1 MKTKIKKRYRM
12 EQYIILLIVV
22 IMLAACG
29 KAKVE
34 KEVTVSAQERF
45 TAEKLLAEDINFCTK
60 SSWIQ
65 GTNIYA
71 VGTSKIFHEVQ
82 LLKYDIEGQQL
93 SKTVL
98 DTGENN
104 IGNASQAYVDE
115 KGQLH
120 VFCYYLNEGESEIAG
135 YRYCIFDLDGS
146 IVKEADYTDV
156 VRPFLKSL
164 IFPSG
169 LVILPDGRLLF
180 AVRDDKMNTTMML
193 LSDSGEI
200 LFQKNLGKT
209 EVQSLIRKENG
220 KVFSLERKIKHEALY
235 TIGEIDLTTGER
247 KELVSDLPKAST
259 IKLVESM
266 NPELFYCV
274 TDNGIWEID
283 EKGSR
288 MLISLDDISLSSA
301 YDVSTACQLSDGS
314 WRLLAIVNREAGEYN
329 YFDYNVLRLVN
340 AYEELDQKKELSL
353 AVLSDYAGL
362 YKSDIIDFNKTRN
375 DAKIVLKEYESIDL
389 LIADLTAG
397 IVPDLLD
404 LAEGEMFDL
413 LERKGLL
420 EDLGK
425 YLSSESEIS
434 KEDFSSKCLEFYSK
448 NEKIYSIPYGMAIF
462 AMMGNKKYLGDR
474 EGWNLEEY
482 KDFIASLPNQAMA
495 TKGIAKQEM
504 LRILCIQY
512 MDEFVNKKKG
522 ECHFKTKRF
531 DDMLEFVNY
540 YPDHGSNVNEIAELF
555 EEIQSGDIILI
566 PVTFQE
572 VSSYE
577 LYRSLFPEEIQII
590 GYPMKDKNGISLI
603 PIGKTPA
610 MLSNGANKEIAW
622 EFLKYV
628 MTHKTTGFNV
638 FYSYRPFYD
647 EIITEAMENANA
659 KESTTEIAMSGLKIQ
674 VPHASLQEIE
684 VLEKMLSDG
693 NVTGSSDDAIIK
705 IISEEADAYF
715 SGIKT
720 IEQVEEIIQNRV
732 MLYITE

>member
-29 KAKVE
+29 KARVE
-34 KEVTVSAQERF
+34 KEVTVSALERF
-45 TAEKLLAEDINFCTK
+45 TAEKLLSEDINFCATA
-60 SSWIQ
+60 SWIQ

-120 VFCYYLNEGESEIAG
+120 VFCYYLNEAESEIAG

-301 YDVSTACQLSDGS
+301 YDVSTACQLPDGS

-340 AYEELDQKKELSL
+340 TYEELDQKKELSL
-353 AVLSDYAGL
+353 AVLSDYAGF
-362 YKSDIIDFNKTRN
+362 YKSDIMEFNKTRN
-375 DAKIVLKEYESIDL
+375 DMKIVLKEYESIDL
-389 LIADLTAG
+389 LITDLTAG
-397 IVPDLLD
+397 IVPDLID
-404 LAEGEMFDL
+404 LAEGEMYNL
-413 LERKGLL
+413 LEGKGLL
-420 EDLGK
+420 EDLGN
-425 YLSSESEIS
+425 YLSSDSEIS
-434 KEDFSSKCLEFYSK
+434 KEDFLRKCLEFYSK
-448 NEKIYSIPYGMAIF
+448 NGKTYSIPYGMAIF
-462 AMMGNKKYLGDR
+462 AMMGDKEYLGEK

-482 KDFIASLPNQAMA
+482 KDFIDSLPNQTMA

-504 LRILCIQY
+504 LRILCTQY
-512 MDEFVNKKKG
+512 MDQFVNIKNG
-522 ECHFKTKRF
+522 ECYFETKKF
-531 DDMLEFVNY
+531 NDLLEFVNY
-540 YPDHGSNVNEIAELF
+540 YPDHGSNVNELAELF

-566 PVTFQE
+566 PVIFQE

-577 LYRSLFPEEIQII
+577 IYRALFPGKVQII
-590 GYPMKDKNGISLI
+590 GYPMEEKTGISLI

-610 MLSNGANKEIAW
+610 MLSIGENKAHAW
-622 EFLKYV
+622 EFLKYIL
-628 MTHKTTGFNV
+628 THKSSGFNI
-638 FYSYRPFYD
+638 FFSYQPFYD
-647 EIITEAMENANA
+647 EIIAQAKENANVNA
-659 KESTTEIAMSGLKIQ
+659 PTTEITMSGLKIQ

-684 VLEKMLSDG
+684 MLEKILSDG
-693 NVTGSSDDAIIK
+693 NVTGSSSDAILK

-715 SGIKT
+715 RGIKT
-720 IEQVEEIIQNRV
+720 IEQVEEIIQGRV
-732 MLYITE
+732 KLYIME